1 MTCGEIRQSRNM
13 EAMYTDRTVKRD
25 RAEIWRIY
33 VWTEQSNEI
42 EFVGQE

>member
-1 MTCGEIRQSRNM
+1 MDRAVKRDCVRWTGPMTCGES
-13 EAMYTDRTVKRD
+13 